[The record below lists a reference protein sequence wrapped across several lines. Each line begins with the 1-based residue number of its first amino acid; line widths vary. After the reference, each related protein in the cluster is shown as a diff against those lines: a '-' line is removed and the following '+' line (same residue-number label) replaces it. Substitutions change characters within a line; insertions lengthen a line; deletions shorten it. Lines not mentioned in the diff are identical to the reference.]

1 MVHDFMTEQP
11 VKGARAYFMHS
22 IIQDWNDE
30 VHTQILKSIVPAM
43 EKGYSKIL
51 INDFVVPR
59 SRRSLGTN
67 VSDCELISCLGA
79 RHRTVGEHTK
89 LYEGAGLKITGIWC
103 HPQSLD
109 SLIELELA

>member
-1 MVHDFMTEQP
+1 MVHDFMKEQP

-51 INDFVVPR
+51 INDFVVPDQGAHWAQTC
-59 SRRSLGTN
+59 L
-67 VSDCELISCLGA
+67 DCELMSCLGA

-89 LYEGAGLKITGIWC
+89 LYEGAGLKITGIWR